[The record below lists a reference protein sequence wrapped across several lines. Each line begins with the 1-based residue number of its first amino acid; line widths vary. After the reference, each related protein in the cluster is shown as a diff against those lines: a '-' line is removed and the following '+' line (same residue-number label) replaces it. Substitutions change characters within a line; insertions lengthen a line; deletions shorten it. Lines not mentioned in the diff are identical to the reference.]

1 VIRPSK
7 VDRDTTIG
15 YALTAGWQPRE
26 PADTVMSI
34 VDFRILG
41 PLQVIAEAGPV
52 ALGGRRP
59 RTLLA
64 VLLVSPGQV
73 VPLDHLID
81 AIWDSDPPVTAKR
94 QVQNDISTLRRRLG
108 DSGTGHA
115 TIVADG
121 RGYRIQPRPGELDSQ
136 VFADEVA
143 RSSALA
149 ADGQLAEAVAAL
161 RSALRLWRGP
171 ALLGLAGQAVEA
183 AAARLDEQRLTATE
197 QRFDLELRL
206 GRHDEV
212 VGDLTELVAANPLRE
227 RLVGQL
233 MLALHRGGRQADA
246 VQAYHDLRLRLADE
260 LGLDPAPPL
269 RQQFAAILNND
280 PGLAL
285 PAEAV
290 PAAPASPTPRQL
302 PADVAGFT
310 GRREHLKQLD
320 ELLPVRDQGD
330 TAMVIS
336 TITGSAGIGK
346 TALAVHW
353 GHRVSDRFPDGQL
366 YVDLR
371 GHAPDGPVRAIDA
384 LTQFLRSLGVPAGE
398 IPAEESAAAAR
409 YRSLLADRRV
419 LVLLDNAAG
428 PAQVRPMLPASAGCL
443 VLVTSRHQL
452 SGLAARDGARR
463 MTLDVLGADEAQLL
477 LERVLGGDRVA
488 AEPDAAT
495 ELARICSYLPLALRI
510 AAATLLDRPRRRIG
524 DLVVELRG
532 DALST
537 LEIDDEESGVRA
549 AFELSYR
556 ALPADARELFRLAGL
571 APVPDLTANAAAA
584 LVDTTVPVAGRLLE
598 RLAGAHLST
607 EHSDGRY
614 TSHDL
619 LRQYAAERSGAE
631 DTTGQRQE
639 AVRRLTDWYLG
650 GADAAATLVYP
661 ERMRLPVPALA
672 GPAFASDTDA
682 LAWLDAERANLVATI
697 AYTADHGPRPT
708 AWLLADTLRSYFLLR
723 ERTGDLDR
731 SARAALRA
739 AEVEGHPRAQA
750 ITLLSLSNLDHRQ
763 LRYPEAIEHCTRALD
778 LAERDGW
785 PQGQATALGILATV
799 YRDAGQIEEAAEVY
813 DRALGLYRREGSRNG
828 EALTLNHLA
837 RTYWYLGR
845 FSEALE
851 SAAQAVALRRRAG
864 SREGEAAAL
873 GTLGEI
879 CHAAGQ
885 LDEALDHLSR
895 ALTVA
900 RQIGDRGMEA
910 HTLRD
915 LAEVHRDRG
924 EPRQA
929 FDLARAAVTQAR
941 RLGAIRIEVDAL
953 NTLGTVHHTLRQ
965 DRDAVALHHQV
976 LELAGENVDRYPQI
990 EAFIGLASAYH
1001 GLGRTEQAVEYGNR
1015 ALTAVGRT
1023 GFRILED
1030 RARAIL
1036 ERVASGQG

>member
-1 VIRPSK
+1 MR
-7 VDRDTTIG
+7 
-15 YALTAGWQPRE
+15 
-26 PADTVMSI
+26 I
-34 VDFRILG
+34 VEFRILG
-41 PLQVIAEAGPV
+41 PLQVITEAGPM

-64 VLLVSPGQV
+64 MLLVHPGQV

-81 AIWDSDPPVTAKR
+81 VIWDGDPPVTAKR
-94 QVQNDISTLRRRLG
+94 QVQNDISTLRRRL
-108 DSGTGHA
+108 DESGTGRA

-121 RGYRIQPRPGELDSQ
+121 RGYRITPQPGELDAQ
-136 VFADEVA
+136 VFAGDVA
-143 RSSALA
+143 KAAKLA
-149 ADGQLAEAVAAL
+149 AGGQLTEAVAAL

-171 ALLGLAGQAVEA
+171 ALLGIAGQAVEA
-183 AAARLDEQRLTATE
+183 AAARLDEQRLTAIE
-197 QRFDLELRL
+197 QRFELELRL
-206 GRHDEV
+206 GHHDEV
-212 VGDLTELVAANPLRE
+212 IADLTELVTANPLRE

-246 VQAYHDLRLRLADE
+246 VQAYHDLRRRLADE
-260 LGLDPAPPL
+260 LGLDPAPAL
-269 RQQFAAILNND
+269 RQQFTAILNND
-280 PGLAL
+280 PGLA
-285 PAEAV
+285 PSTEV
-290 PAAPASPTPRQL
+290 APATPIPRQL

-320 ELLPVRDQGD
+320 ELLPVPDQRD

-346 TALAVHW
+346 TALAVRW
-353 GHRVSDRFPDGQL
+353 GHQVADRFPDGQL

-371 GHAPDGPVRAIDA
+371 GHAPGEPVRPIDA
-384 LTQFLRSLGVPAGE
+384 LAQFLRGLGVPAAE

-428 PAQVRPMLPASAGCL
+428 AAQVRPMLPASAGCL
-443 VLVTSRHQL
+443 TLVTSRHQL
-452 SGLAARDGARR
+452 AGLAARDGARR
-463 MTLDVLGADEAQLL
+463 MTLDVLGAAEAQLL
-477 LERVLGGDRVA
+477 LERVLGRDRVA
-488 AEPDAAT
+488 AEPEAAT

-510 AAATLLDRPRRRIG
+510 AAASLLGRPRRRIG
-524 DLVVELRG
+524 DLVAELRR

-537 LEIDDEESGVRA
+537 LEIDDEEPGVRA

-556 ALPADARELFRLAGL
+556 ALTADARQLFRLAGH
-571 APVPDLTANAAAA
+571 APVPDLTPDAAAA
-584 LVDTTVPVAGRLLE
+584 LVDTTVPAAGRLLA

-619 LRQYAAERSGAE
+619 LRQYAAELAGAE
-631 DTTGQRQE
+631 DTAEERRE
-639 AVRRLTDWYLG
+639 AVRRLTDWYLS

-661 ERMRLPVPALA
+661 DRMRLPVPPATIA
-672 GPAFASDTDA
+672 GPAFGSDADA
-682 LAWLDAERANLVATI
+682 LSWLDAERANLVATI
-697 AYTADHGPRPT
+697 AYTAEHGPRPA

-723 ERTGDLDR
+723 ERTVDLAR
-731 SARAALRA
+731 SARSALRA
-739 AEVEGHPRAQA
+739 AEAEDHLRAQA

-763 LRYPEAIEHCTRALD
+763 LRYPEAIAYCTRALA

-785 PQGQATALGILATV
+785 AQGQATALGILATV
-799 YRDAGQIEEAAEVY
+799 YRDAGQIEQAAEVY
-813 DRALGLYRREGSRNG
+813 GRALALYRREGSGNG

-845 FSEALE
+845 FDEALD
-851 SAAQAVALRRRAG
+851 AAARAVTLRQRAG

-873 GTLGEI
+873 DTLGEI
-879 CHAAGQ
+879 CHAAGR
-885 LDEALDHLSR
+885 LDEALDHFSK

-900 RQIGDRGMEA
+900 RQVGDHGVEA
-910 HTLRD
+910 YTLRD

-929 FDLARAAVTQAR
+929 LDLARAAVAQAR
-941 RLGAIRIEVDAL
+941 RLGAIRIELDAL
-953 NTLGTVHHTLRQ
+953 NTLGSVHHSLGQ
-965 DRDAVALHHQV
+965 DREAIALHQQV
-976 LELAGENVDRYPQI
+976 LDLAGEGGDRYPQI
-990 EAFIGLASAYH
+990 EAFLGLATAHH
-1001 GLGRTEQAVEYGNR
+1001 GTGGADRAAEYGER
-1015 ALTAVGRT
+1015 ALTAAGRT

-1036 ERVASGQG
+1036 EHVTSGKG